1 MTRLPKTLLT
11 LKPHFEHDGA
21 SYISVELRLERPQ
34 ASPAQPLFEY
44 DKFWGNVPS
53 HPYTVDD
60 INAQDDA
67 GLLSFK
73 FQAADL
79 ANTPSLDKWF
89 ISRYVMGDLIL
100 KFNVYPRQVDI
111 TTPLGARIDLRRDH
125 SGLMATG
132 RWFLPRLLQDQE
144 RVYTLRWDLSEAPE
158 GTRAIWSF
166 GEGPGPLQKQG
177 SWRTLFESV
186 YMVGPVQSF
195 PEQSAQI
202 SQIGKAITY
211 WFGNLPE
218 KMDRVKGYNSKL
230 YPKMAEFFNDAD
242 HDYRVFFRHSI
253 RGYGGSGFF
262 DSYVL
267 EFDDK
272 ISEEDDSAL
281 QSIFTHEM
289 VHSFAVVAESREW
302 TTRWYAEG
310 IAEIYSYMLPYR
322 FGLCDKGYLER
333 ICNILLRTYFT
344 SPLIGIEIHESEK
357 IFFTNWYAE
366 YIPYKRGHAYLLQID
381 SRLRGMTGRLGPNGN
396 GPMDEIVISLAARA
410 KRGEKITNQ
419 HWLDSIYPYFGKEVA
434 DRELQAMLDG
444 SYLDLSQAFVFSPAM
459 SLHDVK
465 QAVLQYGFDKTSVNK
480 RVVSGLVT
488 GSAAG
493 KAGLRDG
500 DHILTNS
507 RAQIA
512 ADLENSAFSITVQRE
527 GKPKLIEY
535 LAHKE
540 EMVTVWQV

>member
-1 MTRLPKTLLT
+1 MTRLLNTLLK
-11 LKPHFEHDGA
+11 LKPYFDKDGA
-21 SYISVELRLERPQ
+21 SYISIELRLGRPQ
-34 ASPAQPLFEY
+34 ASQGQPLFEY

-60 INAQDDA
+60 IQAKDDA
-67 GLLSFK
+67 GLLSFQ
-73 FQAADL
+73 FEAPDL
-79 ANTPSLDKWF
+79 VNTPSLENWVV
-89 ISRYVMGDLIL
+89 SRDVVGDLRL
-100 KFNVYPRQVDI
+100 NFNVYPRQVDI

-125 SGLMATG
+125 GGLMATG

-144 RVYTLRWDLSEAPE
+144 RIYTLRWDLSEAPQ

-195 PEQSAQI
+195 PEESADI
-202 SQIGKAITY
+202 DSTGKAITY
-211 WFGNLPE
+211 WFGHLP
-218 KMDRVKGYNSKL
+218 KKVDRVKDYNSKL
-230 YPKMAEFFNDAD
+230 YPKMGEFFNDIE
-242 HDYRVFFRHSI
+242 HNYRVFFRQSI

-267 EFDDK
+267 EFDDTVSK
-272 ISEEDDSAL
+272 EDDSAL

-289 VHSFAVVAESREW
+289 VHSFAVVSESREW
-302 TTRWYAEG
+302 TTSWYAEG

-344 SPLIGIEIHESEK
+344 SPLIDVEIHESEK
-357 IFFTNWYAE
+357 IFFSNWYAE

-381 SRLRGMTGRLGPNGN
+381 SRLRAMTGRLGSDKN
-396 GPMDEIVISLAARA
+396 GPMDDIVISLAACA
-410 KRGEKITNQ
+410 KLGEKITNQ

-434 DRELQAMLDG
+434 DRQLQAMLNG

-459 SLHDVK
+459 PLHDVK

-488 GSAAG
+488 GSAAD

-500 DHILTNS
+500 DHIVTHS

-512 ADLENSAFSITVQRE
+512 ADLEDSPFSVTVERD
-527 GKPKLIEY
+527 GKSKLIMY
-535 LAHKE
+535 LAHTEK
-540 EMVTVWQV
+540 MVTVWQV